1 MEWQQKGGTYWVRYV
16 DVEIV
21 GFTPGNTSSL
31 VPAGTVSSASSEI
44 RVGDRVRV
52 RPSVTTPKY
61 KWGSVTHRSVGTVI
75 AIASN
80 RCDVT
85 VNFPEQTRW
94 TGLLSE
100 MERVDSSGALEPV
113 ALTPSPPLAHF
124 DSATVAATLQGED
137 KFESNL

>member
-1 MEWQQKGGTYWVRYV
+1 MERQQKGGTYWVRYA

-31 VPAGTVSSASSEI
+31 VPAGIVSSASFVI

-75 AIASN
+75 AIESN
-80 RCDVT
+80 RCDAT
-85 VNFPEQTRW
+85 VNFLEQERW
-94 TGLLSE
+94 IGLLSE

-113 ALTPSPPLAHF
+113 VSTPSPPLAHF

-137 KFESNL
+137 EV

>member
-31 VPAGTVSSASSEI
+31 VPAGIVSSASFVI

-61 KWGSVTHRSVGTVI
+61 KWGSVTHRSVGTVF
-75 AIASN
+75 AIESN
-80 RCDVT
+80 RCDAT

-94 TGLLSE
+94 SGLLYE
-100 MERVDSSGALEPV
+100 MAAPWNRSFPLRRRHLHT
-113 ALTPSPPLAHF
+113 LTVLQWPLRCNVRT
-124 DSATVAATLQGED
+124 SLVGV
-137 KFESNL
+137 NLFH